1 MTWRLQR
8 SMAWSWKSL
17 ENTGKECQFLWLS
30 QLITKKCSVP
40 IMSVPQCNTDMK
52 LSVDAVDLV
61 NYNTASV
68 TKTKCTYVTSS
79 CRSSTLM
86 HRKLL
91 GPHLTRDCIC
101 CRPIVPDIAFTCI
114 IIVLG
119 IVLAVALFYQ
129 ALHLQWAY
137 FTRDCTCC
145 GIILPNIA
153 FAVGLFYQ
161 VLYLPG
167 A

>member
-1 MTWRLQR
+1 
-8 SMAWSWKSL
+8 
-17 ENTGKECQFLWLS
+17 
-30 QLITKKCSVP
+30 
-40 IMSVPQCNTDMK
+40 MK
-52 LSVDAVDLV
+52 NKPVDAVDLV

-68 TKTKCTYVTSS
+68 TKTKCTYITSS

-137 FTRDCTCC
+137 FTRCCIYLEHNFTGQCNSYRHILLAIVFTCS
-145 GIILPNIA
+145 IILLGIG
-153 FAVGLFYQ
+153 FAAGLFYQ
-161 VLYLPG
+161 VLY
-167 A
+167 